1 MSAPLVL
8 ITGASGHLGFRV
20 LVLALEAGYH
30 VVSTIRREDQAKKI
44 SEKPSVRPHH
54 DRLTFAVV
62 KDIAAPKAFDKAM
75 EGVTHVI
82 HVASPIAS
90 PAPDGSDAEQASIHP
105 SSSKEMHS

>member
-1 MSAPLVL
+1 MSTPIVL

-30 VVSTIRREDQAKKI
+30 VVSTIRKEDQAKKI
-44 SEKPSVRPHH
+44 AEKPSVRPHG

-90 PAPDGSDAEQASIHP
+90 PAPDGGEGEQVSVRSASK
-105 SSSKEMHS
+105 KETLS

>member
-1 MSAPLVL
+1 MSSPLVL

-20 LVLALEAGYH
+20 LVLALEAGYR
-30 VVSTIRREDQAKKI
+30 VVSTIRKQDQAKNI
-44 SEKPSVRPHH
+44 SEKPSVRPHR
-54 DRLTFAVV
+54 DRLNFAVV

-90 PAPDGSDAEQASIHP
+90 PGPEGSEGEQVSIHP
-105 SSSKEMHS
+105 ISREDEPS

>member
-1 MSAPLVL
+1 MSSPLVL

-30 VVSTIRREDQAKKI
+30 VVSTIRKEDQAKKI
-44 SEKPSVRPHH
+44 SEKPSVRFHR
-54 DRLTFAVV
+54 DRLSFAVV
-62 KDIAAPKAFDKAM
+62 KDIATPKAFEEAM

-90 PAPDGSDAEQASIHP
+90 PGPEGSEGEHVSIHSTSQDNKP
-105 SSSKEMHS
+105 S